1 MRRTH
6 PLILFLILFLLLALP
21 LCTLPINLFQG
32 VVVYGSGATAVKVEA
47 PLSLS
52 YFLGLGYQEED
63 MAGVT
68 DFYLNTRG
76 YLLAACFL
84 IGVPA
89 LVTYRIR
96 LRK

>member
-1 MRRTH
+1 
-6 PLILFLILFLLLALP
+6 
-21 LCTLPINLFQG
+21 
-32 VVVYGSGATAVKVEA
+32 
-47 PLSLS
+47 
-52 YFLGLGYQEED
+52 